1 MKNYEK
7 YAQYLQLV
15 LKICSAYFC
24 LNLILINFCLNIDS
38 GSVLFLCSICQNIKI
53 KSLFI
58 DNLTAYIGVWDVYS
72 SMFNKSID
80 TWSISVCTCTC
91 ETTKQTSKAINSHK
105 IFCNIWNI
113 YRTNSYI
120 YIEKSITS
128 ETIIYMLIWYEYMMR
143 VHILVMYIDPLVVL
157 IVRRLVFYNCNVN
170 NISIFM
176 LEMYG
181 RTEDTA
187 EKFNNEVVQLW
198 QEF

>member
-1 MKNYEK
+1 
-7 YAQYLQLV
+7 
-15 LKICSAYFC
+15 
-24 LNLILINFCLNIDS
+24 
-38 GSVLFLCSICQNIKI
+38 
-53 KSLFI
+53 
-58 DNLTAYIGVWDVYS
+58 
-72 SMFNKSID
+72 
-80 TWSISVCTCTC
+80 
-91 ETTKQTSKAINSHK
+91 
-105 IFCNIWNI
+105 
-113 YRTNSYI
+113 
-120 YIEKSITS
+120 
-128 ETIIYMLIWYEYMMR
+128 MMQ